1 VALVH
6 SVGLCYVS
14 CMDGKK
20 VRAIRQRI
28 NLTQHQLARRVGVT
42 RNTVT
47 RWELGLMRIRQS
59 AAILLN
65 RLARA
70 SL

>member
-1 VALVH
+1 
-6 SVGLCYVS
+6 
-14 CMDGKK
+14 MDGIK
-20 VRAIRQRI
+20 VRAIRQRL

-59 AAILLN
+59 AAILLKH
-65 RLARA
+65 LAKA
-70 SL
+70 SR

>member
-1 VALVH
+1 
-6 SVGLCYVS
+6 
-14 CMDGKK
+14 MDGKK

>member
-1 VALVH
+1 
-6 SVGLCYVS
+6 
-14 CMDGKK
+14 MDGKK
-20 VRAIRQRI
+20 ARAIRQRL
-28 NLTQHQLARRVGVT
+28 NLTQHQLAGRVGVT

-47 RWELGLMRIRQS
+47 RWECGLARVKQN
-59 AAILLN
+59 AAIMLK

>member
-1 VALVH
+1 MVSYIRLVYAT
-6 SVGLCYVS
+6 SG
-14 CMDGKK
+14 CMDGNK
-20 VRAIRQRI
+20 VRAIRQRL

-59 AAILLN
+59 AAILLKH
-65 RLARA
+65 L
-70 SL
+70 

>member
-1 VALVH
+1 
-6 SVGLCYVS
+6 
-14 CMDGKK
+14 MDGKK

-59 AAILLN
+59 AAILLKH
-65 RLARA
+65 LAKA
-70 SL
+70 SR

>member
-1 VALVH
+1 
-6 SVGLCYVS
+6 
-14 CMDGKK
+14 MDGNK
-20 VRAIRQRI
+20 VRAIRQRL

-59 AAILLN
+59 AAILLKH
-65 RLARA
+65 L
-70 SL
+70 